1 MNLTVCRRLA
11 SLFLDLDQ
19 RDNMTGSAII
29 VLNVVPFVLT
39 PGPEMADRGL
49 I

>member
-1 MNLTVCRRLA
+1 MKLTVCRRVV

-29 VLNVVPFVLT
+29 VLNVSPFCSHS
-39 PGPEMADRGL
+39 GPEMADRGL